1 MSRPAG
7 ILNESVME
15 GVGMPIE
22 LTREEK
28 EMLVGLL
35 EKELDETRTES
46 RHTESHGY
54 KEDLKDR
61 EKRVRDLLKKLK
73 G

>member
-1 MSRPAG
+1 
-7 ILNESVME
+7 ME
-15 GVGMPIE
+15 GVGMPFE

-28 EMLVGLL
+28 EMLVRLL
-35 EKELDETRTES
+35 EKELDETRTEN
-46 RHTESHGY
+46 RHTESHEY

-61 EKRVRDLLKKLK
+61 EKRVQDLLRKLK

>member
-1 MSRPAG
+1 
-7 ILNESVME
+7 
-15 GVGMPIE
+15 MPFE

-35 EKELDETRTES
+35 EKELDETRTEN
-46 RHTESHGY
+46 RHTESHEY

-61 EKRVRDLLKKLK
+61 EKRVQDLLRKLK

>member
-1 MSRPAG
+1 
-7 ILNESVME
+7 ME
-15 GVGMPIE
+15 GVGMPFE

-35 EKELDETRTES
+35 EKEFGEIRTEVH
-46 RHTESHGY
+46 HTQSHEY
-54 KEDLKDR
+54 KESLKDR
-61 EKRVRDLLKKLK
+61 EKRVQELLNKLK

>member
-1 MSRPAG
+1 
-7 ILNESVME
+7 
-15 GVGMPIE
+15 MPFE

-35 EKELDETRTES
+35 EKEFGEIRTEVH
-46 RHTESHGY
+46 HTQSHEY
-54 KEDLKDR
+54 KESLKDR
-61 EKRVRDLLKKLK
+61 EKRVQELLNKLK

>member
-1 MSRPAG
+1 
-7 ILNESVME
+7 
-15 GVGMPIE
+15 MPIE

-35 EKELDETRTES
+35 EKELDETRTEN

>member
-1 MSRPAG
+1 
-7 ILNESVME
+7 ME
-15 GVGMPIE
+15 GVGMPFE

-35 EKELDETRTES
+35 EKELDETRTEN
-46 RHTESHGY
+46 RRTESHGY
-54 KEDLKDR
+54 KEDLKNR
-61 EKRVRDLLKKLK
+61 EKHVRDLLKKLK